1 MCFVNRN
8 MQPVSCRG
16 ICFRRWGYPGESRVS
31 SLSSRKLIKKK
42 ASEPNVPPGLPWGFS
57 HRPCCTYWALA
68 VLCQSLLMSEYQ
80 Q

>member
-42 ASEPNVPPGLPWGFS
+42 HLN
-57 HRPCCTYWALA
+57 
-68 VLCQSLLMSEYQ
+68 LMSHQ
-80 Q
+80 VFPGAFHIDPVVHTGRLLSCASRS